1 MRKPDRGPGYR
12 ERQGE
17 VTLREIR
24 RPDLVKDPYRVRLQF
39 PKEDGRAGTFD
50 AMNWREARDRARAI
64 NKELEEGRAVR
75 SGTVRFERVWRE
87 WREYREEDHQRGHLR
102 GGTLRRDEV
111 KSAHVLKEFGNKQ
124 IDTIRSIDVERW
136 AKGLA
141 HEYRL
146 SWARACYHQVR
157 QVLRFAIR
165 KRYLATNPFDRDP
178 VDLRKDSPDERPW
191 VPGWGMVE
199 SLIECGNQPRAG
211 GAGGGYS
218 RVTWSNIKTAIALG
232 AGASLRFGEVAA
244 LKWSNVDFA
253 NRVVR
258 VREGLSAEDGIIDPK
273 TPSSIRDVPM
283 TQWVY
288 EALFDHAHVLTVAA
302 NGKQPRHRP
311 RAAANPVDGFV
322 IRNRDHPGSPIRQ
335 PNWSLSFR
343 RFLVQA
349 GLIEDV
355 REQGEW
361 HFHVLRKFYI
371 SARLALGDNMMQ
383 VSEEAGHNATS
394 VTFKH
399 YARALPEPPAIW
411 RHRFQPADSERAPV
425 LDGAALTMSN
435 LLLPAPASDG
445 EPAAGLP
452 DWVAEAERLLRGGW
466 RVAEVAAHVRKTR
479 SGMNHRFKELRLP
492 PPQRIY
498 IEARDRRFE
507 QLSSEGYGPVDIATM
522 TGTSVDSFEHWRRNS
537 RGGGGE
543 HWYVL
548 EKTTEICLQGQ
559 ACRNRCSTEA
569 ALPALKSSHFNELA
583 NSRGHTSGPIC
594 SHC

>member
-1 MRKPDRGPGYR
+1 VRKPDRGPNYR
-12 ERQGE
+12 ERQGA

-24 RPDLVKDPYRVRLQF
+24 RPDLVKAPYRVRLQF

-64 NKELEEGRAVR
+64 NKELEEGRVVR

-87 WREYREEDHQRGHLR
+87 WRAYREEDHQRGHLR

-111 KSAHVLKEFGNKQ
+111 KSAHVLKEFGNKP

-178 VDLRKDSPDERPW
+178 VDLKKDSPDERPW
-191 VPGWGMVE
+191 VPSWDMVE
-199 SLIECGNQPRAG
+199 RLIECGNRQRPG

-218 RVTWSNIKTAIALG
+218 RVTWSNIKTAVALG
-232 AGASLRFGEVAA
+232 AGASLRFGEVVA

-253 NRVVR
+253 NRVIR

-283 TQWVY
+283 IQWVY
-288 EALFDHAHVLTVAA
+288 EVLFDHAHVLTTAA
-302 NGKQPRHRP
+302 NGKQFRHRP

-322 IRNRDHPGSPIRQ
+322 IRNRDYRDQPIRQ

-349 GLIEDV
+349 RLIEDV
-355 REQGEW
+355 KEQGEW

-411 RHRFQPADSERAPV
+411 RHRFQPADPARVPII
-425 LDGAALTMSN
+425 DGAATTMSN
-435 LLLPAPASDG
+435 LLLPAPDG
-445 EPAAGLP
+445 EPDAGLP

-466 RVAEVAAHVRKTR
+466 RIGEVAAHLRKSR
-479 SGMNHRFKELRLP
+479 STLSHRFRELRLP

-498 IEARDRRFE
+498 IEARDRRYE
-507 QLSSEGYGPVDIATM
+507 QLHNAGYGPIDLATM
-522 TGTSVDSFEHWRRNS
+522 TGTSVDSVEHWRRTYEAGMANT
-537 RGGGGE
+537 G
-543 HWYVL
+543 
-548 EKTTEICLQGQ
+548 KT
-559 ACRNRCSTEA
+559 
-569 ALPALKSSHFNELA
+569 LKRLTKSERTGKPVATDAQQKQLKLL
-583 NSRGHTSGPIC
+583 
-594 SHC
+594 